1 MADQKLTDLTEETTP
16 ADTDLLYLVTSGS
29 PAEDRKV
36 TRANL
41 LGDTVQRAI
50 VLLIDGGGSAITT
63 GVKADIPIEFD
74 ATITGWTLVAD
85 QAGTIQIDLWKDTLA
100 NFPPTDADSITGAA
114 PPALAGSPAPQ
125 QDQDTTLSGWTTSL
139 SRGDVLRVNVDS
151 TSGTITRATLSL
163 RLSVV

>member
-29 PAEDRKV
+29 PAEDRRV

-50 VLLIDGGGSAITT
+50 VLIIDGGGSAITT

-114 PPALAGSPAPQ
+114 PPALAGVP
-125 QDQDTTLSGWTTSL
+125 
-139 SRGDVLRVNVDS
+139 
-151 TSGTITRATLSL
+151 
-163 RLSVV
+163 